1 MNRIEEYWALT
12 AQLREAPPEL
22 AGTVDRARARA
33 RRERRG
39 KRLGI
44 PLASLGGVA
53 AAFVVLV
60 NCSTPFAMACRRIPF
75 VRELAQAVAFQPSL
89 KAAFEN
95 DYLQPVGQSQTQNG
109 ITATVE
115 YLIVDQT
122 SLNVF
127 YTLSWEGETW
137 LDVVPDLLDENGAS
151 PEGSRGAAWGDPTE
165 TEEDYRLMT
174 FYFDGAALP
183 EQLQLV
189 LEVSDSGRDKVT
201 NQFVGPA
208 EPPDTSSPWPDA
220 ESSAP
225 SPVLAEFTFPLTI
238 DPSLLGPGRTVEVGQ
253 WIELDG
259 QRLYLSELTI
269 DPTRM
274 ELTLEADPDNT
285 AELHS
290 IDCYALDGA
299 GNRYDEP
306 SITFGGGE
314 AIQLESCYFSEN
326 QDLTLYLE
334 EAKWLDQ
341 DRTSFTLDL
350 TTGEADWLPEALGDL
365 TVERQGEDV
374 YLSFRNDEQI
384 VIFDGFYYDPEGD
397 GHTWGSMS
405 FSSIDR
411 DGDGWCETATEY
423 RVLRD
428 YPWDTVTIT
437 LSSNRITAFDPPIQ
451 VNLPS

>member
-1 MNRIEEYWALT
+1 MNRTEEYWALV
-12 AQLREAPPEL
+12 AQLRETPPEL

-33 RRERRG
+33 RRKRRG

-60 NCSTPFAMACRRIPF
+60 NCSTPFAMACRRVPF

-95 DYLQPVGQSQTQNG
+95 DYVQPVGQSQTQNG

-127 YTLSWEGETW
+127 YTLSWAGETW

-151 PEGSRGAAWGDPTE
+151 PEGSRGASWGDPAG

-174 FYFDGAALP
+174 FYFDGAVLP
-183 EQLQLV
+183 EKLQLV

-201 NQFVGPA
+201 NQLAAPTDAPV
-208 EPPDTSSPWPDA
+208 DSSPWPDE
-220 ESSAP
+220 ESSAH
-225 SPVLAEFTFPLTI
+225 SPVLAEFTFPLTL
-238 DPSLLGPGRTVEVGQ
+238 DPSLLVPGRTGEAGQ
-253 WIELDG
+253 WVELDG
-259 QRLYLSELTI
+259 QRLYLDQLTI

-285 AELHS
+285 AELRS
-290 IDCYALDGA
+290 LDCYALDGA
-299 GNRYDEP
+299 GNRYDSP

-326 QDLTLYLE
+326 QDLTLYIE
-334 EAKWLDQ
+334 EAQWLDK

-350 TTGEADWLPEALGDL
+350 TTGEADWLPENL
-365 TVERQGEDV
+365 TDVTIERRDGNV

-384 VIFDGFYYDPEGD
+384 VTFDGYCDPEG
-397 GHTWGSMS
+397 GQHTWGSMS
-405 FSSIDR
+405 MSSIDK
-411 DGDGWCETATEY
+411 DGDGYSETMTEY

-428 YPWDTVTIT
+428 YPWDTVTIG
-437 LSSNRITAFDPPIQ
+437 LSSNRVTAFDPPIQ
-451 VNLPS
+451 VNLPF

>member
-1 MNRIEEYWALT
+1 MNRTEEYWALV
-12 AQLREAPPEL
+12 AQLRETPPEL

-33 RRERRG
+33 RRKRRG

-60 NCSTPFAMACRRIPF
+60 NCSTPFAMACRRVPF

-95 DYLQPVGQSQTQNG
+95 DYVQPVGQSQTQNG

-127 YTLSWEGETW
+127 YTLSWAGETW

-151 PEGSRGAAWGDPTE
+151 PEGSRGASWGDPAG

-174 FYFDGAALP
+174 FYFDGAVLP
-183 EQLQLV
+183 EKLQLV

-201 NQFVGPA
+201 NQLAAPTDAPV
-208 EPPDTSSPWPDA
+208 DSSPWPDE

-253 WIELDG
+253 WVELDG
-259 QRLYLSELTI
+259 QRLYLDQLTI

-285 AELHS
+285 AELRS
-290 IDCYALDGA
+290 LDCYALDGA
-299 GNRYDEP
+299 GNRYDSP

-326 QDLTLYLE
+326 QDLTLYIE
-334 EAKWLDQ
+334 EAQWLDK

-350 TTGEADWLPEALGDL
+350 TTGEADWLPENL
-365 TVERQGEDV
+365 TDVTIERRDGNV

-384 VIFDGFYYDPEGD
+384 VTFDGYCDPEG
-397 GHTWGSMS
+397 GQHTWGSMS
-405 FSSIDR
+405 MSSIDK
-411 DGDGWCETATEY
+411 DGDGYCESMTEY

-428 YPWDTVTIT
+428 YPWDTVTIG
-437 LSSNRITAFDPPIQ
+437 LSSNRVTAFDPPVQ
-451 VNLPS
+451 VNLPF

>member
-1 MNRIEEYWALT
+1 MNRTEEYWALV
-12 AQLREAPPEL
+12 AQLRETPPEL

-33 RRERRG
+33 RRKRRG

-60 NCSTPFAMACRRIPF
+60 NCSTPFAMACRRVPF

-95 DYLQPVGQSQTQNG
+95 DYVQPVGQSQTQNG

-127 YTLSWEGETW
+127 YTLSWAGETW

-151 PEGSRGAAWGDPTE
+151 PEGSRGASWGDPAG

-174 FYFDGAALP
+174 FYFDGAVLP
-183 EQLQLV
+183 EKLQLV

-201 NQFVGPA
+201 GRLAAPA
-208 EPPDTSSPWPDA
+208 DAPAASSPWPDE

-253 WIELDG
+253 WVELDG
-259 QRLYLSELTI
+259 QRLYLDQLTI

-285 AELHS
+285 AELRS
-290 IDCYALDGA
+290 LDCYALDGA
-299 GNRYDEP
+299 GNRYDSP

-326 QDLTLYLE
+326 QDLTLYIE
-334 EAKWLDQ
+334 EAQWLDK

-350 TTGEADWLPEALGDL
+350 TTGEADWLPENL
-365 TVERQGEDV
+365 TDVTIERRDGNV

-384 VIFDGFYYDPEGD
+384 VTFDGYCDPEG
-397 GHTWGSMS
+397 GQHTWGSMS
-405 FSSIDR
+405 MSSIDK
-411 DGDGWCETATEY
+411 DGDGYSETMTEY

-428 YPWDTVTIT
+428 YPWDTVTIG
-437 LSSNRITAFDPPIQ
+437 LSSNRAAAFDPPIQ
-451 VNLPS
+451 VNLPF

>member
-1 MNRIEEYWALT
+1 MNRTEEYWALV
-12 AQLREAPPEL
+12 AQLRETPPEL

-60 NCSTPFAMACRRIPF
+60 NCSTPFAMACRRVPF

-95 DYLQPVGQSQTQNG
+95 DYVQPVGQSQTQNG

-127 YTLSWEGETW
+127 YTLSWAGETW

-151 PEGSRGAAWGDPTE
+151 PEGSRGASWGDPAG

-174 FYFDGAALP
+174 FYFDGAVLP
-183 EQLQLV
+183 EKLQLV

-201 NQFVGPA
+201 GRLAAPA
-208 EPPDTSSPWPDA
+208 DAPAASSPWPDE

-253 WIELDG
+253 WVELDG
-259 QRLYLSELTI
+259 QRLYLDQLTI

-285 AELHS
+285 AELRS
-290 IDCYALDGA
+290 LDCYALDGA
-299 GNRYDEP
+299 GNRYDSP

-326 QDLTLYLE
+326 QDLTLYIE
-334 EAKWLDQ
+334 EAQWLDK

-350 TTGEADWLPEALGDL
+350 TTGEADWLPENL
-365 TVERQGEDV
+365 TDVTIERRDGNV

-384 VIFDGFYYDPEGD
+384 VTFDGYCDPEG
-397 GHTWGSMS
+397 GQHTWGSMS
-405 FSSIDR
+405 MSSIDK
-411 DGDGWCETATEY
+411 DGDGYSETMTEY

-428 YPWDTVTIT
+428 YPWDTVTIG
-437 LSSNRITAFDPPIQ
+437 LSSNRAAAFDPPIQ
-451 VNLPS
+451 VNLPF

>member
-1 MNRIEEYWALT
+1 MNRTEEYWALV
-12 AQLREAPPEL
+12 AQLRETPPEL

-60 NCSTPFAMACRRIPF
+60 NCSTPFAMACRRVPF

-95 DYLQPVGQSQTQNG
+95 DYVQPVGQSQTQNG

-127 YTLSWEGETW
+127 YTLSWAGETW
-137 LDVVPDLLDENGAS
+137 LDVVPDLLGENGET
-151 PEGSRGAAWGDPTE
+151 PEGSRGATWGDPAG

-174 FYFDGAALP
+174 FYFDGEALP
-183 EQLQLV
+183 EKLQLV

-201 NQFVGPA
+201 NQLAAPTDAPV
-208 EPPDTSSPWPDA
+208 DSNPWPDE
-220 ESSAP
+220 ESSP
-225 SPVLAEFTFPLTI
+225 RSPVLAEFTFPLTI

-253 WIELDG
+253 WVELDG
-259 QRLYLSELTI
+259 QRLYLDQLTI

-285 AELHS
+285 AELRS
-290 IDCYALDGA
+290 LDCYALDGA
-299 GNRYDEP
+299 GNRYGKP
-306 SITFGGGE
+306 SITYGGGE

-326 QDLTLYLE
+326 QDLTLYIE
-334 EAKWLDQ
+334 EAQWLDK

-350 TTGEADWLPEALGDL
+350 TTGEADWLPENL
-365 TVERQGEDV
+365 TDVTIERREGNV
-374 YLSFRNDEQI
+374 YLSFRNDDQA
-384 VIFDGFYYDPEGD
+384 VTFDGYYYDPEG
-397 GHTWGSMS
+397 GEHTWGSMS
-405 FSSIDR
+405 MSSIDE
-411 DGDGWCETATEY
+411 DGDGRNEALTEY

-428 YPWDTVTIT
+428 YPWDTVTIG
-437 LSSNRITAFDPPIQ
+437 LSSNRVTAFDPPIQ
-451 VNLPS
+451 VNLPF

>member
-1 MNRIEEYWALT
+1 MNRTEEYWALV
-12 AQLREAPPEL
+12 AQLRETPPEL

-33 RRERRG
+33 RRKRRG

-60 NCSTPFAMACRRIPF
+60 NCSTPFAMACRRVPF

-95 DYLQPVGQSQTQNG
+95 DYVQPVGQSQTQNG

-127 YTLSWEGETW
+127 YTLSWAGETW
-137 LDVVPDLLDENGAS
+137 LDVVPDLLDENGET
-151 PEGSRGAAWGDPTE
+151 PEGSRGATWGDPTG
-165 TEEDYRLMT
+165 TEEEYRLMT
-174 FYFDGAALP
+174 FYFDGAVLP
-183 EQLQLV
+183 EKLQLV

-201 NQFVGPA
+201 NQLVAPTDA
-208 EPPDTSSPWPDA
+208 PVDSSPWPDA

-253 WIELDG
+253 WVELDG
-259 QRLYLSELTI
+259 QRLYLDQLTI

-285 AELHS
+285 AELRS
-290 IDCYALDGA
+290 LDCYALDGA
-299 GNRYDEP
+299 GNRYDKP
-306 SITFGGGE
+306 SITYGGGE

-326 QDLTLYLE
+326 QDLTLYIE
-334 EAKWLDQ
+334 EARWLDK

-350 TTGEADWLPEALGDL
+350 TTGEADWLPENL
-365 TVERQGEDV
+365 TDVTIERRDGNV

-384 VIFDGFYYDPEGD
+384 VTFDGYCDPEG
-397 GHTWGSMS
+397 GQHTWGSMS
-405 FSSIDR
+405 MSSIDK
-411 DGDGWCETATEY
+411 DGDGYSETMTEY

-428 YPWDTVTIT
+428 YPWDTVTIG
-437 LSSNRITAFDPPIQ
+437 LSSNRAAAFDPPIQ
-451 VNLPS
+451 VNLPF

>member
-1 MNRIEEYWALT
+1 MNRTEEYWALV
-12 AQLREAPPEL
+12 AQLRETPPEL

-60 NCSTPFAMACRRIPF
+60 NCSTPFAMACRRVPF

-95 DYLQPVGQSQTQNG
+95 DYVQPVGQSQTQNG

-127 YTLSWEGETW
+127 YTLSWAGETW

-151 PEGSRGAAWGDPTE
+151 PEGSRGATWGNPTG
-165 TEEDYRLMT
+165 TEEEYRLMT
-174 FYFDGAALP
+174 FYFDGAVLP
-183 EQLQLV
+183 EKLQLV

-201 NQFVGPA
+201 NQLVAPTDA
-208 EPPDTSSPWPDA
+208 PVDSSPWPDA

-253 WIELDG
+253 WVELDG
-259 QRLYLSELTI
+259 QRLYLDQLTI

-285 AELHS
+285 AELRS
-290 IDCYALDGA
+290 LDCYALDGA
-299 GNRYDEP
+299 GNRYGKP
-306 SITFGGGE
+306 SITYGGGE

-326 QDLTLYLE
+326 QDLTLYIE
-334 EAKWLDQ
+334 EAQWLDK

-350 TTGEADWLPEALGDL
+350 TTGEADWLPENL
-365 TVERQGEDV
+365 TDVTIERREGNV
-374 YLSFRNDEQI
+374 YLSFRNDDQ
-384 VIFDGFYYDPEGD
+384 VVTFDGYYYDPEG
-397 GHTWGSMS
+397 GQHTWGSMS
-405 FSSIDR
+405 MSSIDE
-411 DGDGWCETATEY
+411 DGDGRNEALTEY

-428 YPWDTVTIT
+428 YPWDTVTIG
-437 LSSNRITAFDPPIQ
+437 LSSNRVTAFDPPIQ
-451 VNLPS
+451 VNLPF

>member
-1 MNRIEEYWALT
+1 MNRTEEYWALV
-12 AQLREAPPEL
+12 AQLRETPPEL

-33 RRERRG
+33 RRKRRG

-60 NCSTPFAMACRRIPF
+60 NCSTPFAMACRRVPF

-95 DYLQPVGQSQTQNG
+95 DYVQPVGQSQTQNG

-115 YLIVDQT
+115 YLIVDQA

-127 YTLSWEGETW
+127 YTLSWAGETW

-151 PEGSRGAAWGDPTE
+151 PEGSRGASWGDPAG

-174 FYFDGAALP
+174 FYFDGAVLP
-183 EQLQLV
+183 EKLQLV

-201 NQFVGPA
+201 NQLAAPTDAPV
-208 EPPDTSSPWPDA
+208 DSSPWPDE

-253 WIELDG
+253 WVELDG
-259 QRLYLSELTI
+259 QRLYLDQLTI

-285 AELHS
+285 AELRS
-290 IDCYALDGA
+290 LDCYALDGA
-299 GNRYDEP
+299 GNRYDSP

-326 QDLTLYLE
+326 QDLTLYIE
-334 EAKWLDQ
+334 EAQWLDK

-350 TTGEADWLPEALGDL
+350 TTGEADWLPENL
-365 TVERQGEDV
+365 TDVTIERREGNV
-374 YLSFRNDEQI
+374 YLSFRNDDQ
-384 VIFDGFYYDPEGD
+384 VVTFDGYYYDPEG
-397 GHTWGSMS
+397 GQHTWGSMS
-405 FSSIDR
+405 MSSIDE
-411 DGDGWCETATEY
+411 DGDGRNEALTEY

-428 YPWDTVTIT
+428 YPWDTVTIG
-437 LSSNRITAFDPPIQ
+437 LSSNRAAAFDPPIQ
-451 VNLPS
+451 VNLPF